1 MGLPRKRYSLHNI
14 NNMANKMM
22 LFVLNVLNLSTL
34 TSAQGSY
41 PFFNKKFKDF
51 SRTFKDTFFYFSRTS
66 FSAKKS
72 LEPMSFLVLPQH
84 E

>member
-51 SRTFKDTFFYFSRTS
+51 QGHIFLFFKDFIQC
-66 FSAKKS
+66 KKG
-72 LEPMSFLVLPQH
+72 P
-84 E
+84 